1 MRVVIDLQGAQAE
14 NRLRGIGRYSLSL
27 AQAIVRNRGEHEV
40 IVALNDQFPETIE
53 PIRSAFDGMLPQE
66 NIRVWTSTAPVN
78 ALDPSNRWRREAAEQ
93 LREAF
98 LASLKPDIVLVSSLF
113 EGLVD
118 DAVTS
123 IGTFSSSIPT
133 AVTLYDLIPLIHSRH
148 YLDNP
153 TVQSWYLKKIDHLR
167 RADLWLA
174 ISESSR
180 QEAINYLGL
189 PEDRTVNVSTA
200 ADDRFRVISISPED
214 DQRLRQRYGLTK
226 SFLMYT
232 GGIDYRKNVEGLIR
246 AYARLSNDIRRNH
259 QLAVVCSVQPESQ
272 RALENL
278 ARLEGLKADEVIFTG
293 FISDDDLVSLYNL
306 CRLFV
311 FPSWHEGF
319 GLPALEAMRCGAPV
333 IAANTSSLPEV
344 IGREDALFDPFSEEA
359 ISAKMAE
366 VLTNEAF
373 REELIHHGA
382 KQAKKFSWDKSA
394 YRAIAALERFYSE
407 ELKNSEIIQPPVRRP
422 KLAYISPLPPEKS
435 GISDYSAELLPQL
448 ARHYDIEVIVAQPEV
463 SDPWIRACLPIR
475 SVEYFVQHA
484 DHYDRVLYHFGNSQF
499 HQHMFDLL
507 DRFPG
512 VVVLHDFFLSGIKAH
527 LELNGYLPGAWAQE
541 LYKSHGY
548 SSVQESCHSHDK
560 VDIIFKYPCNFS
572 VIQRS
577 SGVIVHSTYS
587 VRLAR
592 DWYGDGS
599 WDDWMVIPHLRV
611 LASSFH
617 QTEARKRLGIDAD
630 DFVICSFGMLGP
642 IKQNHRL
649 LSSWINSALA
659 QDPRCQLI
667 FVGENEGGGYGAQ
680 IRSAIKKSSLDHRI
694 RITGWVD
701 FDIFRDYLAAADL
714 AVQLRT
720 NSRGETSGT
729 VLDCMNHALPTIVNA
744 SGSLAELP
752 KDAVWMLP
760 DEFEDTELIVAL
772 ETLWK
777 DPERRHAL
785 GLRARKEIS
794 TRHAPRACAEQYARA
809 IETFY
814 DGAENGSRA
823 LVDALARIENMPSDE
838 GTLAALAA
846 AVNLNLPPK
855 RPAHQLLVDIS
866 ELVQQDVKSGIQRV
880 TRSIL
885 KELIMNP
892 PPGYRVEPVYATVD
906 SQGYR
911 YARDFAFRFLE
922 CPADIFPDDPIEPH
936 PGDIF
941 LGLDLQPH
949 VIPAQRSY
957 LESLHHRGVR
967 VYFVVYDMLP
977 ILLPHAFLDG
987 AEPSHTRWLNTI
999 AQFDGALCISRTV
1012 VDDFTEWLKTNGP
1025 KRLRPFKVGWFH
1037 LGADVE
1043 NSVPT
1048 TGLPDDAFQVLSQL
1062 SSRPSFLMVGTIE
1075 PRKNHAQA
1083 LAAFEKL
1090 WEKGLEANLVIV
1102 GKQGWMVETL
1112 VESLRNHPGLGK
1124 RLFWLEGISDEY
1136 LEKVYAA
1143 SACLIAAS
1151 EGEGFG
1157 LPLIE
1162 AAQHK
1167 LPILARDIPAF
1178 REVAGVHAFYFSGE
1192 ESVDLAVAVREWLEL
1207 YKSGQHPIS
1216 DGMPWLTWKQSTQRL
1231 LEIILDE
1238 GL

>member
-40 IVALNDQFPETIE
+40 IVALNDQFPETID

-78 ALDPSNRWRREAAEQ
+78 ALDPSNRWRREAAE
-93 LREAF
+93 LIREAF
-98 LASLKPDIVLVSSLF
+98 LAGLQPDFILVPSLF

-123 IGTFSSSIPT
+123 IGVFTRGIPT
-133 AVTLYDLIPLIHSRH
+133 AVTIHDMIPFIYQKLYLN
-148 YLDNP
+148 NP
-153 TVQSWYLKKIDHLR
+153 VVENWYLKKIDHIL
-167 RADLWLA
+167 RADLLLA
-174 ISESSR
+174 VSLSSCR
-180 QEAINYLGL
+180 EGREYLGFT
-189 PEDRTVNVSTA
+189 ENFIINVSE
-200 ADDRFRVISISPED
+200 DVDSRFHKLEISAEEKSCLIKKF
-214 DQRLRQRYGLTK
+214 RLTRP
-226 SFLMYT
+226 FLMYT
-232 GGIDYRKNVEGLIR
+232 GGIDHRKNIEGLIR

-278 ARLEGLKADEVIFTG
+278 ARQEGLKADEVIFTG
-293 FISDDDLVSLYNL
+293 FVSDDDLVSLYNL

-359 ISAKMAE
+359 IAAKIVE
-366 VLTNEAF
+366 VLTNESF
-373 REELIHHGA
+373 REKLIHHSYNQS
-382 KQAKKFSWDKSA
+382 KEFSWDKSA
-394 YRAIAALERFYSE
+394 YRAIAALERFCSE
-407 ELKNSEIIQPPVRRP
+407 EQKNSEIIQPPVRRP

-527 LELNGYLPGAWAQE
+527 LELNGYVTGAWVQE

-548 SSVQESCHSHDK
+548 VAVWESFHAENKSN
-560 VDIIFKYPCNFS
+560 VIFKYPCNFS
-572 VIQRS
+572 VIQQAI
-577 SGVIVHSTYS
+577 GVIVHSTYS
-587 VRLAR
+587 LSLAQE
-592 DWYGDGS
+592 WYGNGLAE
-599 WDDWMVIPHLRV
+599 DWSVIPLLRV
-611 LASSFH
+611 P
-617 QTEARKRLGIDAD
+617 ARVSDPMITRKKLGVAPN
-630 DFVICSFGMLGP
+630 DFIVCSFGMLGP

-649 LSSWINSALA
+649 LRAWLSSSLA
-659 QDPRCQLI
+659 QDPHCRLI
-667 FVGENEGGGYGAQ
+667 FVGENDSGVYGQ
-680 IRSAIKKSSLDHRI
+680 RLLNTIRQRHLKDRI
-694 RITGWVD
+694 SITGWAD
-701 FDIFRDYLAAADL
+701 SDTYRDYLTVADV
-714 AVQLRT
+714 AVQLRKH
-720 NSRGETSGT
+720 SRGESSAAI
-729 VLDCMNHALPTIVNA
+729 LDSMNHALPTIVNA

-911 YARDFAFRFLE
+911 YAGDFAFRFLE

-1090 WEKGLEANLVIV
+1090 WEKGLEANLAIV

-1178 REVAGVHAFYFSGE
+1178 REVAGDYAFYFAGNE
-1192 ESVDLAVAVREWLEL
+1192 PADLAMAVQEWLKL
-1207 YKSGQHPIS
+1207 YRSGGHPVS
-1216 DGMPWLTWKQSTQRL
+1216 EGMPWLTWKQSTAKL
-1231 LEIILDE
+1231 KEYIFGKEI
-1238 GL
+1238 